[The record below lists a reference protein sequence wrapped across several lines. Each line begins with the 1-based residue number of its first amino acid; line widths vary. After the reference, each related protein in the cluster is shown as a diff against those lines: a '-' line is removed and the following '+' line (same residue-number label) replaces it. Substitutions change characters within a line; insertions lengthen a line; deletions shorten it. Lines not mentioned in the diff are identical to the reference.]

1 MADLKVIGKQET
13 QNVDGLA
20 RAMGEA
26 RYVCDMHIPGMLIA
40 KALRSS
46 LPHARIAHLDVA
58 PALQVP
64 GVRAVIT
71 QADFEE
77 HSNFGWPIKD
87 AYALAYER
95 VRHVGEAIAVV
106 AAETEA
112 AAQAGVAAIKVTL
125 EPLPVVSDM
134 HQALDP
140 DAPIIPQAPP
150 TGKGN
155 LCDVSIL
162 RNGDPAP
169 ILAECPVILDENYLT
184 PHQEH
189 VYLETEG
196 ALAIPEPDGSV
207 TIFSNNQ
214 SPFINRDTV
223 AALIALPP
231 EQVRVIQPPIG
242 GTFGGKDDVLYQT
255 SAQVARLAMMTGRPV
270 RLIFERTESMIA
282 SYKRQA
288 MDIHLRLGADEQGN
302 LQAAQAAMLADS
314 GAYASMTSMAA
325 WRATMHAAGAY
336 RYRAV
341 HVDTQVLYT
350 NNGYSGAFR
359 GFGNT
364 AAAAAIEI
372 AIDEL
377 AHRLGRDPIEFRL
390 QNCLRTGDRTMTG
403 DELSQEAGLTAC
415 LEWVRERADWDH
427 KRASY
432 AVQPADAAVRRGLGV
447 AAYFHG
453 SGLGGEGLDYA
464 ASTIAVEADYSIAVT
479 SGLTDF
485 GQGSRTVFTLIAAE
499 TLGVAL
505 ERVHIL
511 RPDTRTALDSGPTV
525 ASRSS
530 IIGGNAVALASQ
542 KLLHLLTLA
551 AADAL
556 QCAPEQI
563 LREGETF
570 IGPSEEPLTFE
581 QVVNHA
587 RVMGFQLSV
596 AARWQMPE
604 IHWDF
609 ETGTGKPY
617 FGYVFGAQIA
627 EVEVNIKTGRV
638 RVTGIWAAHDGG
650 KILYPR
656 GAIGQMYGAIAM
668 GLGFALMEGYR
679 FENALPQTTNLS
691 TYRIPRATDVP
702 EIEGTFI
709 QTQQGLGPFGAKNL
723 AEPVMVG
730 TAPAIANAVFQATG
744 IRVRQFPI
752 TPELLKAKG

>member
-1 MADLKVIGKQET
+1 MADLKYIGKQET

-40 KALRSS
+40 KALRSP
-46 LPHARIAHLDVA
+46 LPHARIARLDTS
-58 PALQVP
+58 PALAVP
-64 GVRAVIT
+64 GVIGVIT
-71 QADFEE
+71 EADFVD
-77 HSNFGWPIKD
+77 HGNFGWPIKD
-87 AYALAYER
+87 AYVLAYER
-95 VRHVGEAIAVV
+95 VRHVGEAVAVV

-112 AAQAGVAAIKVTL
+112 AARAGVEAIILDL
-125 EPLPVVSDM
+125 EPLPVVSDL
-134 HQALDP
+134 HGALEP
-140 DAPIIPQAPP
+140 DSPQIPQVSP

-162 RNGDPAP
+162 RNGNPDS
-169 ILAECPVILDENYLT
+169 ILEACPVILDETYHT

-196 ALAIPEPDGSV
+196 ALAIPEIDGGV

-214 SPFINRDTV
+214 SPFINRDAV
-223 AALIALPP
+223 AAVTGLPQ
-231 EQVRVIQPPIG
+231 ELVRVIQPPIG

-255 SAQVARLAMMTGRPV
+255 SAQVAKLALLSGRPV
-270 RLIFERTESMIA
+270 RFIFERTESLIA

-288 MDIHLRLGADEQGN
+288 MQIHLRIGADADGK
-302 LQAAQAAMLADS
+302 LQAARAAILADS
-314 GAYASMTSMAA
+314 GAYASMTPMAA
-325 WRATMHAAGAY
+325 WRSTMHAAGAY

-364 AAAAAIEI
+364 AAAAAVEI

-377 AHRLGRDPIEFRL
+377 AHRLGQDPLEYRL
-390 QNCLRTGDRTMTG
+390 RNCLRTGDRTMTG
-403 DELSQEAGLTAC
+403 AEITQEAGLTVC
-415 LEWVRERADWDH
+415 LEWVRQRSNWAN
-427 KRASY
+427 KRAAY
-432 AVQPADAAVRRGLGV
+432 AAQPTGAATRRGLGV

-464 ASTIAVEADYSIAVT
+464 ASTLTVNPDYSISLT

-485 GQGSRTVFTLIAAE
+485 GQGSRTVFSLVAAE
-499 TLGVAL
+499 TLGVTL
-505 ERVHIL
+505 ERVSML

-530 IIGGNAVALASQ
+530 IIGGNAVALTAQ
-542 KLLHLLTLA
+542 KLADLLTLA
-551 AADAL
+551 AADASH
-556 QCAPEQI
+556 CAPERI
-563 LREGETF
+563 VREGETY

-581 QVVNHA
+581 QVVDHA
-587 RVMGFQLSV
+587 LAMGLQLSV

-609 ETGTGKPY
+609 ETGTGIPY
-617 FGYVFGAQIA
+617 FGYVFGAQVA
-627 EVEVNIKTGRV
+627 EVEVNLKTGKV

-656 GAIGQMYGAIAM
+656 GAMGQMYGAIAT

-679 FENALPQTTNLS
+679 FENAVPQTTNLN
-691 TYRIPRATDVP
+691 TYRIPRAPDVP

-709 QTQQGLGPFGAKNL
+709 ETRQGLGPFGAKNL
-723 AEPVMVG
+723 AEPVMIG

-744 IRVRQFPI
+744 IRVRRLPI
-752 TPELLKAKG
+752 TAEAIKAGA

>member
-1 MADLKVIGKQET
+1 MAELKYIGKQET

-26 RYVCDMHIPGMLIA
+26 RYVCDMRLPGMLIA
-40 KALRSS
+40 KVLHSP
-46 LPHARIAHLDVA
+46 LPHARIAHLDVT
-58 PALQVP
+58 PALAVP
-64 GVRAVIT
+64 GVLAAIT
-71 QADFEE
+71 HADFEE
-77 HSNFGWPIKD
+77 HGNFGWPIKD
-87 AYALAYER
+87 AYTLAYER
-95 VRHVGEAIAVV
+95 VRYVGEAIAVV

-112 AAQAGVAAIKVTL
+112 AARAGVEAIALTL

-134 HQALDP
+134 HHALDP
-140 DAPIIPQAPP
+140 DAPLIPQVSP
-150 TGKGN
+150 TGRGN

-162 RNGDPAP
+162 RNGDPDP
-169 ILAECPVILDENYLT
+169 LLAACPVILDEHYHT

-196 ALAIPEPDGSV
+196 ALAIPEPDGGV
-207 TIFSNNQ
+207 TIFANNQ
-214 SPFINRDTV
+214 SPFINRDIV
-223 AALIALPP
+223 AALTGLPK

-242 GTFGGKDDVLYQT
+242 GTFGGKDDIVYQI
-255 SAQVARLAMMTGRPV
+255 SAQVAKLALLTSRPV
-270 RLIFERTESMIA
+270 RLIFERTESIVA

-288 MDIHLRLGADEQGN
+288 MHIHLRLGADAEGN
-302 LQAAQAAMLADS
+302 LQAARAALLADS
-314 GAYASMTSMAA
+314 GAYASMTPMAC

-364 AAAAAIEI
+364 AAVAAVEI

-377 AHRLGRDPIEFRL
+377 AHRLGRDPLDYRL

-403 DELSQEAGLTAC
+403 HEIVHEAGLAAC
-415 LEWVRERADWDH
+415 LEWVRERAGWDR
-427 KRASY
+427 KRAAY
-432 AVQPADAAVRRGLGV
+432 AAQPNAAAVRRGLGV

-453 SGLGGEGLDYA
+453 SGLGGEGEDFA
-464 ASTIAVEADYSIAVT
+464 ASTLSIEPDYSITLT

-485 GQGSRTVFTLIAAE
+485 GQGSRTIFTLVAAE

-525 ASRSS
+525 ASRAS
-530 IIGGNAVALASQ
+530 IIGGNAAALAAQ
-542 KLLHLLTLA
+542 KLAHLLNLA

-556 QCAPEQI
+556 RCAPEQL
-563 LREGETF
+563 LRESEAF
-570 IGPSEEPLTFE
+570 IGPSEEPLSFE
-581 QVVNHA
+581 KVVDHA
-587 RVMGFQLSV
+587 RAMGLQLS
-596 AARWQMPE
+596 AEARWNMPT

-627 EVEVNIKTGRV
+627 EVEVNLKTGKV
-638 RVTGIWAAHDGG
+638 KVTGIWAAHDGG
-650 KILYPR
+650 VILYPR
-656 GAIGQMYGAIAM
+656 GALGQLYGGITQGIGY
-668 GLGFALMEGYR
+668 ALMEGYR
-679 FENALPQTTNLS
+679 FEDAIPQTTNLTS
-691 TYRIPRATDVP
+691 YRIPRATDVP

-709 QTQQGLGPFGAKNL
+709 QTRQGQGPFGAKNL

-730 TAPAIANAVFQATG
+730 AAPAIANAVFQATG
-744 IRVRQFPI
+744 IRVRQLPI
-752 TPELLKAKG
+752 TPEMLKANG

>member
-1 MADLKVIGKQET
+1 MADLKYIGKQET

-26 RYVCDMHIPGMLIA
+26 RYVGDMRIPGMLVA
-40 KALRSS
+40 KVLRSP
-46 LPHARIAHLDVA
+46 LPHARIAELDVT
-58 PALQVP
+58 PALAIP
-64 GVRAVIT
+64 GVLAAIT
-71 QADFEE
+71 HNDFEE
-77 HSNFGWPIKD
+77 HGNFGWPIKD
-87 AYALAYER
+87 AYALAFER
-95 VRHVGEAIAVV
+95 VRYLGEAIAVI

-112 AAQAGVAAIKVTL
+112 AARAGIAAITLKL
-125 EPLPVVSDM
+125 EPLPVISDM
-134 HQALDP
+134 HHALDA
-140 DAPIIPQAPP
+140 DAPQIPQISP
-150 TGKGN
+150 TDKGN

-162 RNGDPAP
+162 RNGDPDP
-169 ILAECPVILDENYLT
+169 ILAECPILLDEIYQT

-196 ALAIPEPDGSV
+196 AIAIPEADGGV

-223 AALIALPP
+223 AALTGLAA

-255 SAQVARLAMMTGRPV
+255 STQVAKLALLTGRPV

-288 MDIHLRLGADEQGN
+288 TEIHLQIGADANGN
-302 LQAAQAAMLADS
+302 LQAARAALLADN
-314 GAYASMTSMAA
+314 GAYASMTPMAC

-341 HVDTQVLYT
+341 EVDTQVLYT

-364 AAAAAIEI
+364 AATAAVEI
-372 AIDEL
+372 AMDEL
-377 AHRLGRDPIEFRL
+377 AHRLGRDPLEFRL

-403 DELSQEAGLTAC
+403 DEITQEAGLTAC
-415 LEWVRERADWDH
+415 LEWVREHADWER
-427 KRASY
+427 KRAVY
-432 AVQPADAAVRRGLGV
+432 AAQPADATVRKGLGV

-453 SGLGGEGLDYA
+453 SGLGGEGLDFS
-464 ASTIAVEADYSIAVT
+464 ASTLAVEADYSIALT

-485 GQGSRTVFTLIAAE
+485 GQGSRTVFTLVAAE

-525 ASRSS
+525 ASRAS
-530 IIGGNAVALASQ
+530 IIGGNAVALAAQ
-542 KLLHLLTLA
+542 KLVHLLTLA

-556 QCAPEQI
+556 HCAPEQI
-563 LREGETF
+563 LRDGEAF
-570 IGPSEEPLTFE
+570 IGPSEEPLSFE
-581 QVVNHA
+581 QVVDHA
-587 RVMGFQLSV
+587 RAMGLQLSV

-617 FGYVFGAQIA
+617 FGYVFGAQVA
-627 EVEVNIKTGRV
+627 EVEVNLKTGKV
-638 RVTGIWAAHDGG
+638 RINGIWAAHDGG

-656 GAIGQMYGAIAM
+656 GALGQMYGAIAM
-668 GLGFALMEGYR
+668 GLGFALMEGFR
-679 FENALPQTTNLS
+679 FENAIPQTTNLN

-709 QTQQGLGPFGAKNL
+709 QTRQGMGPFGAKNL
-723 AEPVMVG
+723 AEPLMVG
-730 TAPAIANAVFQATG
+730 TAPAIANAVFHATG
-744 IRVRQFPI
+744 IRVRRFPI
-752 TPELLKAKG
+752 TPEILKAGG

>member
-1 MADLKVIGKQET
+1 MAELAHIGKQEI

-26 RYVCDMHIPGMLIA
+26 RYVCDMRVPGMLIA
-40 KALRSS
+40 KALRSP
-46 LPHARIAHLDVA
+46 LPHARIAHLDVT

-64 GVRAVIT
+64 GVIAAVT
-71 QADFEE
+71 HADFEE

-112 AAQAGVAAIKVTL
+112 AALAGVAAIKLTL
-125 EPLPVVSDM
+125 EPMPIVSDL
-134 HQALDP
+134 HRALDP
-140 DAPIIPQAPP
+140 DAPVIPQGSP

-162 RNGDPAP
+162 RNGNPAP
-169 ILAECPVILDENYLT
+169 ILAECPIILDEHYHT

-196 ALAIPEPDGSV
+196 ALAIPELDGGV
-207 TIFSNNQ
+207 TVFSNNQ
-214 SPFINRDTV
+214 SPFINRDIV
-223 AALIALPP
+223 AALTGLLP

-255 SAQVARLAMMTGRPV
+255 SAQVARLALITGRPV

-288 MDIHLRLGADEQGN
+288 MDIHLQLGADEQGN
-302 LQAAQAAMLADS
+302 LQAAQAVLLADS
-314 GAYASMTSMAA
+314 GAYASMTPMAA

-364 AAAAAIEI
+364 AAAAAVEI

-377 AHRLGRDPIEFRL
+377 AHRLGRDPIAYRL
-390 QNCLRTGDRTMTG
+390 QNCLRTGDHTMTG
-403 DELSQEAGLTAC
+403 DELSQEAGLVAC
-415 LEWVRERADWDH
+415 LEWVRERADWER
-427 KRASY
+427 KRALY
-432 AVQPADAAVRRGLGV
+432 ATQPADAAVRRGLGV

-464 ASTIAVEADYSIAVT
+464 ASTIAVEPDYSIALT

-485 GQGSRTVFTLIAAE
+485 GQGSRTVFTLVAAE

-505 ERVHIL
+505 ERVHVL

-530 IIGGNAVALASQ
+530 IIGGNAVVLAAQ
-542 KLLHLLTLA
+542 KLSHLLMLA

-556 QCAPEQI
+556 HCAPEQI
-563 LREGETF
+563 LREGEAF
-570 IGPSEEPLTFE
+570 IGPSEEPVSFE

-587 RVMGFQLSV
+587 RAMGFQLSV

-609 ETGTGKPY
+609 ENGTGKPY
-617 FGYVFGAQIA
+617 FGYVFGAQVA
-627 EVEVNIKTGRV
+627 EVEVNIKTGKV
-638 RVTGIWAAHDGG
+638 RVTGIWAAHDAG

-656 GAIGQMYGAIAM
+656 GAMGQMYGAIAM

-679 FENALPQTTNLS
+679 FENAIPQTTNLS

-709 QTQQGLGPFGAKNL
+709 QTRQGLGPFGAKNL

-744 IRVRQFPI
+744 IRVRQLPI
-752 TPELLKAKG
+752 TPELLKGNG

>member
-71 QADFEE
+71 QADFEG

-134 HQALDP
+134 HRALDP

-364 AAAAAIEI
+364 AAVAAIEI

-390 QNCLRTGDRTMTG
+390 QNCLRTGDRTMAG

-563 LREGETF
+563 LLEGETF

-587 RVMGFQLSV
+587 RAMGFQLSV

-656 GAIGQMYGAIAM
+656 GAMGQMYGAIAM

>member
-71 QADFEE
+71 QADFEG

-134 HQALDP
+134 HRALDP

-302 LQAAQAAMLADS
+302 LQAAQATMLADS

-364 AAAAAIEI
+364 AAVAAIEI

-390 QNCLRTGDRTMTG
+390 QNCLRTGDRTMAG

-563 LREGETF
+563 LLEGETF

-587 RVMGFQLSV
+587 RAMGFQLSV

-656 GAIGQMYGAIAM
+656 GAMGQMYGAIAM